1 MNLNAALS
9 FNQRFS
15 VPFPQPFPISGRTL
29 ISPYWENFETVRG
42 FGNASYRNTTDP
54 TLLRRTQ
61 LYLRD
66 IFPSARDFSPS
77 YLVIATW
84 DNVPTTG
91 VTTDSDLVR
100 LCKKPVTDLGLYT
113 CHIDTLKTQR
123 CHEQAYN
130 THKLKVLHSYILQ
143 TEQRVPE
150 VWMLFCLRN
159 VTYLL
164 RQSCLTLE
172 INEFRCYEAPASQS
186 LGVEP
191 RTPLVL
197 EAQTRGLLGSTP
209 GDCWLFSLSSIF
221 GS

>member
-1 MNLNAALS
+1 MQMWCSSKRAEIKRTVTSLITVLCVVNPSELFSSFFLLLQVNLNTVLS
-9 FNQRFS
+9 FNQRS
-15 VPFPQPFPISGRTL
+15 NAPFPRAFPISGDTL

-100 LCKKPVTDLGLYT
+100 SCKKPVTNLGLYT
-113 CHIDTLKTQR
+113 YHIDSL
-123 CHEQAYN
+123 
-130 THKLKVLHSYILQ
+130 
-143 TEQRVPE
+143 VP
-150 VWMLFCLRN
+150 RP
-159 VTYLL
+159 
-164 RQSCLTLE
+164 RPA
-172 INEFRCYEAPASQS
+172 FRRY
-186 LGVEP
+186 
-191 RTPLVL
+191 
-197 EAQTRGLLGSTP
+197 
-209 GDCWLFSLSSIF
+209 
-221 GS
+221 